1 MVAAVLAATACEP
14 QSAGKADGSRRPSS
28 DRPRTT
34 AAATTAAAT
43 PSETASP
50 SQGGDSG
57 AVAACAGSEVSFAA
71 SSEDAAGEETRHLL
85 LTLTNAGDRKCTV
98 HHYPQVRVGAH
109 AKEPVKVIEDSDPE
123 ELITLAPGEE
133 AHAALL
139 VNGGGMDTYETR
151 TVTLRLQGAELDGT
165 PGEPVEVGLPGVA
178 AFDDGARVTYWTTAS
193 GYALDFIMSS

>member
-1 MVAAVLAATACEP
+1 MLAATACEP
-14 QSAGKADGSRRPSS
+14 QTSGKADGSRQPSS

-34 AAATTAAAT
+34 AAAP

-50 SQGGDSG
+50 PQGGDSG
-57 AVAACAGSEVSFAA
+57 AVAACAGADVSLAA

-98 HHYPQVRVGAH
+98 HHYPQIWLGAH
-109 AKEPVKVIEDSDPE
+109 AKQPVKVIEDSDPK
-123 ELITLAPGEE
+123 ELVTLAPGEE

-139 VNGGGMDTYETR
+139 VDGGGMDTYETG
-151 TVTLRLQGAELDGT
+151 TVTLRLQGAQLDGT
-165 PGEPVEVGLPGVA
+165 AGEPVEVDLPGMA